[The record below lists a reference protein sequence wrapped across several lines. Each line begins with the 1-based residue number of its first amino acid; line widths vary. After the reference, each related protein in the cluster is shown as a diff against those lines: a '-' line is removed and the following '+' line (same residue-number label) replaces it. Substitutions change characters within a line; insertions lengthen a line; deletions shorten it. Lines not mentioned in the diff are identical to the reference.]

1 MTTDMSLR
9 DLLAGVVEPVAD
21 DIVVSGLTLDSRR
34 VRPGDAFVALKGG
47 TTHGMD
53 FMPMAI
59 ERGAVAILAES
70 PDAARVPSPASRVPV
85 LQIDNLR
92 QHLGTIAARFF
103 GDPSSSLTLL
113 GVTGTNGKTSTVQML
128 SHALHLLGHAS
139 ASIGTL
145 GVGFDGA
152 LEAGERTTPDV
163 ISVHAQLAALRD
175 AGASHVAMEVS
186 SHALD
191 QHRVDG
197 VQFKLAVFTN
207 LTRDHLDYHGTMQAY
222 GEAKARLFA
231 WPTLEAA
238 VINIDDAFGR
248 ELAARIGDRVACL
261 RTSVDGQ
268 ADAGVRATHVHAL
281 ASGLDFHLHTPWGE
295 GDVQSP
301 LLGRFNV
308 ANLLAV
314 AACLGALGESFERIV
329 EVLGRLQPVNGRM
342 SRLGGHDGAPLLVVD
357 YSHTPDALEQA
368 LASLRAHCA
377 GRLIC
382 VFGCGGDRDA
392 GKRPEMGAI
401 AERLADCIIVTD
413 DNPRSE
419 DGDAIV
425 ADILA
430 GLSRRDAAR
439 VRRDRAQA
447 IAQALD
453 MARPE
458 DVILVAGKGHE
469 TYQEVAGE
477 RRPFDDMAVAR
488 AAMEARPC

>member
-1 MTTDMSLR
+1 

-70 PDAARVPSPASRVPV
+70 PDAARVPRPESRVPV

-197 VQFKLAVFTN
+197 VQFKLAVF
-207 LTRDHLDYHGTMQAY
+207 
-222 GEAKARLFA
+222 
-231 WPTLEAA
+231 
-238 VINIDDAFGR
+238 
-248 ELAARIGDRVACL
+248 
-261 RTSVDGQ
+261 
-268 ADAGVRATHVHAL
+268 
-281 ASGLDFHLHTPWGE
+281 
-295 GDVQSP
+295 
-301 LLGRFNV
+301 
-308 ANLLAV
+308 
-314 AACLGALGESFERIV
+314 
-329 EVLGRLQPVNGRM
+329 
-342 SRLGGHDGAPLLVVD
+342 
-357 YSHTPDALEQA
+357 
-368 LASLRAHCA
+368 
-377 GRLIC
+377 
-382 VFGCGGDRDA
+382 
-392 GKRPEMGAI
+392 
-401 AERLADCIIVTD
+401 
-413 DNPRSE
+413 
-419 DGDAIV
+419 
-425 ADILA
+425 
-430 GLSRRDAAR
+430 
-439 VRRDRAQA
+439 
-447 IAQALD
+447 
-453 MARPE
+453 
-458 DVILVAGKGHE
+458 
-469 TYQEVAGE
+469 
-477 RRPFDDMAVAR
+477 
-488 AAMEARPC
+488 